1 MPDMS
6 IQHKFKV
13 TVGPPIIATKLKQSK
28 TVHDFFKS
36 NIRKLKTPVTH
47 KINSAQKP
55 FLEPFLELKTT
66 HQTTT
71 FLEDIPEQHT
81 LCIRRRLNTQRQD
94 LLL

>member
-13 TVGPPIIATKLKQSK
+13 TVGPPIIATKLKQSE